1 MEPHAKRKYLAA
13 ALREPEIRRACH
25 LVDRIITAG
34 DMLDHMS
41 PTTLEVVRD
50 YCAER
55 TRDTTGTSGEF
66 RRAWIELVVDHLN
79 DARTLERRLYS
90 GITGR
95 GVPGLDEHMLPPLSE
110 DTFNY
115 EDGNG
120 NASNHSANPKSD
132 PERS

>member
-13 ALREPEIRRACH
+13 ALRDPEIRRACL

-50 YCAER
+50 YCAEQA
-55 TRDTTGTSGEF
+55 TGITGADGEF
-66 RRAWIELVVDHLN
+66 RQAWIELVVDHLN
-79 DARTLERRLYS
+79 DARTLERRLCN

-95 GVPGLDEHMLPPLSE
+95 SVPGLDEHMLTPNRPE
-110 DTFNY
+110 ANDTFKY
-115 EDGNG
+115 EDDDETAPKPTNG
-120 NASNHSANPKSD
+120 PRK
-132 PERS
+132 